1 MTERWLVEVGL
12 SPASRGIPK
21 PWMPRGKGAPVVD
34 PESAQ
39 PEVEVTHAEASGK
52 RPAGGSA
59 PDPTTTGRPG
69 KRVKIA
75 VRRHKAHCSE
85 GSSHRADREREP

>member
-1 MTERWLVEVGL
+1 MTERWLVEVEL
-12 SPASRGIPK
+12 SPASWGIHK
-21 PWMPRGKGAPVVD
+21 PRMPRGKGAPIVD

-39 PEVEVTHAEASGK
+39 PEVEITHAEASGK

-59 PDPTTTGRPG
+59 PDPTATGRPG

-75 VRRHKAHCSE
+75 ARRHKAHRGE